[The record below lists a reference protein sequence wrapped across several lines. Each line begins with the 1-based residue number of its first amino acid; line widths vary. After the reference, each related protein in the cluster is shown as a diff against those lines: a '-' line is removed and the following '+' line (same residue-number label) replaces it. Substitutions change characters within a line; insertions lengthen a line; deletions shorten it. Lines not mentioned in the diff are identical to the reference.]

1 MLGQAGV
8 SLKVPRSR
16 AARLGFLSV
25 CVLLLAVAWAGC
37 EDETC
42 TSSAACGAG
51 EMCAGAGS
59 GPYHCLKDCTTD
71 GACPLGYKCVGV
83 TNADCPECQVVTNAC
98 VVQRPLL
105 PGL

>member
-8 SLKVPRSR
+8 SLKVERTR
-16 AARLGFLSV
+16 AAALGFLSV
-25 CVLLLAVAWAGC
+25 CVLLLLAVVWTGC

-59 GPYHCLKDCTTD
+59 GPYHCLKDCTAD
-71 GACPLGYKCVGV
+71 GKCPFGYACVGV
-83 TNADCPECQVVTNAC
+83 TNADCPVCDVVTNAC
-98 VVQRPLL
+98 VARPPV
-105 PGL
+105 PGF